1 MMEESGKLKR
11 SGGTGCFSQ
20 AGGAFKE
27 MLASGGSPTR
37 EADAQEAI
45 EQVVTASLVQARVG
59 GTLIGLHLTES
70 PFQA

>member
-1 MMEESGKLKR
+1 MMEESGELKR
-11 SGGTGCFSQ
+11 RGGSLQ
-20 AGGAFKE
+20 RDAGLWRFPGPD
-27 MLASGGSPTR
+27 SSPTR

-45 EQVVTASLVQARVG
+45 EQVVTASLVQTRVR